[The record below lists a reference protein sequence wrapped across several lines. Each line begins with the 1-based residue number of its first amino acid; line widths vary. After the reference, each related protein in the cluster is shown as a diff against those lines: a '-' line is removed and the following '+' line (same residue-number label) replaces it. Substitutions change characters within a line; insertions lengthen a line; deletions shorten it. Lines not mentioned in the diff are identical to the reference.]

1 MKTSELSYLK
11 TEGKN
16 ITDDEAKIVAE
27 TLLNSNITMKGEE
40 VAFIRKSLKLS
51 YDKIGKLLGVSPST
65 VLRWEQKPDQVLS
78 SPNALAV
85 RSVCSGK
92 LGIQLVTQDQSQ
104 LKTPKALVLDKTKKN
119 TSVQF

>member
-11 TEGKN
+11 TEGNKLS
-16 ITDDEAKIVAE
+16 DDEAKIVAE
-27 TLLNSNITMKGEE
+27 TLLNANITMKGEE

-51 YDKIGKLLGVSPST
+51 YEKIGKLLGVSGST

-85 RSVCSGK
+85 RSACSGK
-92 LGIQLVTQDQSQ
+92 LGVKLTNQDPSQ

-119 TSVQF
+119 ISVQF